1 MAFVRGTSPLG
12 EETAPPPMT
21 LSQFMRDPKERADD
35 EMWYEDRIPEQD
47 FVYGPNAKSRRYR
60 LYNKGIQPAFALDP
74 LMYFVPTA
82 SLAQQVAR
90 GLNPPVPGVS
100 MEQQAAAENRIREAE
115 AVQRYVETER
125 KAQMREFEERER

>member
-1 MAFVRGTSPLG
+1 MGGLPARLARQPRLQPQLPG
-12 EETAPPPMT
+12 APS
-21 LSQFMRDPKERADD
+21 LRRAH
-35 EMWYEDRIPEQD
+35 RFP
-47 FVYGPNAKSRRYR
+47 R
-60 LYNKGIQPAFALDP
+60 L
-74 LMYFVPTA
+74 PTA